1 MSGVGPKGP
10 IVRLD
15 DRYRWPLT
23 IGLAAV
29 VAAGAGAI
37 AAQDVVGAINPFY
50 ANIAAREG
58 VTAEPEIVATSFVEP
73 SNPPV
78 VTTDLSYGRGGAMAD
93 GDGSGEMR

>member
-1 MSGVGPKGP
+1 M
-10 IVRLD
+10 RLD

-23 IGLAAV
+23 LGLGAL

-50 ANIAAREG
+50 ANIAARED

-73 SNPPV
+73 SNPPIG
-78 VTTDLSYGRGGAMAD
+78 TTDLSYGRGDAMAD
-93 GDGSGEMR
+93 GDRAGEMP